1 MCNLTA
7 TSSTNFATEIAISS
21 AINSYSRHIT
31 TKTSVK
37 MKMSVNQADSK
48 WTDNSKCTFTRT
60 YSNLTEDLVK
70 AWIALQCGDCF
81 GYSVAQQAPQR
92 SDRPYQIHI
101 CKCVCACGNSKTSKF
116 HSCLWTKSQL

>member
-1 MCNLTA
+1 MRVYNLSA

-48 WTDNSKCTFTRT
+48 WTDNSKATNIFTLNT
-60 YSNLTEDLVK
+60 STACEGV
-70 AWIALQCGDCF
+70 DCH
-81 GYSVAQQAPQR
+81 A
-92 SDRPYQIHI
+92 
-101 CKCVCACGNSKTSKF
+101 VC
-116 HSCLWTKSQL
+116 